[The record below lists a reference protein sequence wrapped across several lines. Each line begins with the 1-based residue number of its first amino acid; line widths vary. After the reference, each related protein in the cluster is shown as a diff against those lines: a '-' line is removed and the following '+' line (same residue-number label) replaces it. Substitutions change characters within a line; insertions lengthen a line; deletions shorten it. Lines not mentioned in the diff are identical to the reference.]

1 MTDIVERLRAGH
13 LSAYES
19 LRNEAAAEI
28 ERLRSKSSMAD
39 GMLALSGLNVDIH
52 ATDIA
57 VMKST
62 MAKLIAAEKEI
73 ERLHALSQG
82 ALLPAL
88 IEIRNWCMVE
98 GCSEQVDVAEKAMIA
113 AGVKDIPC
121 FQCYGDGQWDEGPLP
136 ARSSAQIS
144 PEYRTVICEE
154 CTGSG
159 RLHFSLS
166 SAQCG
171 GKS

>member
-1 MTDIVERLRAGH
+1 MTDIVERLRAWCIDWNGSQMVRGEPPRDGLH
-13 LSAYES
+13 CDDL
-19 LRNEAAAEI
+19 LDAAAEI
-28 ERLRSKSSMAD
+28 ERLR
-39 GMLALSGLNVDIH
+39 NV
-52 ATDIA
+52 A
-57 VMKST
+57 
-62 MAKLIAAEKEI
+62 
-73 ERLHALSQG
+73 QG

-98 GCSEQVDVAEKAMIA
+98 GCSEQVDVADKAMIA

-121 FQCYGDGQWDEGPLP
+121 FQCSGDGQWDEGPLP

-159 RLHFSLS
+159 RLHFSLT
-166 SAQCG
+166 SA
-171 GKS
+171 K

>member
-1 MTDIVERLRAGH
+1 MTDIVDELRSHFSAAGIIKSSTSD
-13 LSAYES
+13 LMKK
-19 LRNEAAAEI
+19 AADEI
-28 ERLRSKSSMAD
+28 ERLRNDA
-39 GMLALSGLNVDIH
+39 
-52 ATDIA
+52 
-57 VMKST
+57 
-62 MAKLIAAEKEI
+62 
-73 ERLHALSQG
+73 QG

-98 GCSEQVDVAEKAMIA
+98 GCSEQVDVADKAMIA

-121 FQCYGDGQWDEGPLP
+121 FQCSGDGQWDEGPLP

-159 RLHFSLS
+159 RLHFSLT

-171 GKS
+171 DPTPSAPDASAHAQRPHE

>member
-1 MTDIVERLRAGH
+1 MTDIVDELRSHFSRAGIIK
-13 LSAYES
+13 SATS
-19 LRNEAAAEI
+19 DLMKKAADEI
-28 ERLRSKSSMAD
+28 ERLRNDA
-39 GMLALSGLNVDIH
+39 
-52 ATDIA
+52 
-57 VMKST
+57 
-62 MAKLIAAEKEI
+62 
-73 ERLHALSQG
+73 QG

-98 GCSEQVDVAEKAMIA
+98 GCSEQVDVADKAMIA

-121 FQCYGDGQWDEGPLP
+121 FQCSGDGQWDEGPLP

-166 SAQCG
+166 SAERGCICQEQHRRGYCTEPG
-171 GKS
+171 CPHAQQHR

>member
-1 MTDIVERLRAGH
+1 MTEPMERLLPCPFCGEKRIFMNEPSKFHRYGAINCPACLVLMPGETSNIDELISAWNVRAD
-13 LSAYES
+13 A
-19 LRNEAAAEI
+19 
-28 ERLRSKSSMAD
+28 
-39 GMLALSGLNVDIH
+39 
-52 ATDIA
+52 
-57 VMKST
+57 
-62 MAKLIAAEKEI
+62 
-73 ERLHALSQG
+73 QG

-98 GCSEQVDVAEKAMIA
+98 GCSEQVDVADKAMIA

-121 FQCYGDGQWDEGPLP
+121 FQCSGDGQWDEGPLP

-159 RLHFSLS
+159 RLHFSLT
-166 SAQCG
+166 SAER
-171 GKS
+171 KA